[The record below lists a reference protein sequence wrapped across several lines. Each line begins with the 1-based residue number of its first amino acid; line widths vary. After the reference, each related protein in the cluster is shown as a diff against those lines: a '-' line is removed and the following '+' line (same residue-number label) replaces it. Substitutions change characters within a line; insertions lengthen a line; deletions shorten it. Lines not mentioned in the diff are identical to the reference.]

1 MSVALAVL
9 SGART
14 AVGVGGWLAP
24 RTSWQA
30 FGLGECPAD
39 LPSAVVVNR
48 LFAVRDLAFGL
59 GLRHPDPAVRRA
71 VLQAGIAIDAVDV
84 VASAVGVRRGAPR
97 ASLLGVTAGAALF
110 VVLGAVAL
118 GEE

>member
-1 MSVALAVL
+1 MSAALTVL

-14 AVGVGGWLAP
+14 AVGVGGWVAP
-24 RTSWQA
+24 GTAWRT
-30 FGLGECPAD
+30 FGLGALPEA
-39 LPSAVVVNR
+39 LPSAAVMSR

-59 GLRHPDPAVRRA
+59 GLRHPEPAVRRA

-84 VASAVGVRRGAPR
+84 VASVVGVRRGAPR
-97 ASLLGVTAGAALF
+97 ASLLGVTAGAAFF